1 MEVQHE
7 LHRINPGLHNGDLP
21 RPVIYRS
28 RQRHRKDYVD
38 PDEKWV
44 DEADMALQTAFES
57 IEGEVTELLANSLP
71 KQLGIEVEMKP
82 LKLKLDSNNIDSA
95 LDCVEVES

>member
-1 MEVQHE
+1 MSFTVSIQVSTTATYRVQ
-7 LHRINPGLHNGDLP
+7 LSTAAAKGIG
-21 RPVIYRS
+21 
-28 RQRHRKDYVD
+28 KDYVD

-82 LKLKLDSNNIDSA
+82 LKLKLDSNNIDSS

>member
-1 MEVQHE
+1 MSFTVSIQVSTTATYRVQ
-7 LHRINPGLHNGDLP
+7 LSATDAKAIG
-21 RPVIYRS
+21 
-28 RQRHRKDYVD
+28 KDYVD

-57 IEGEVTELLANSLP
+57 IEGEVKELLAESLP
-71 KQLGIEVEMKP
+71 KQLAIEVEMKP
-82 LKLKLDSNNIDSA
+82 LKLKLDSNNIDSD